1 MKRVDEFDAFYHE
14 TRKSLLHQTYALTG
28 DLELA
33 HDKVLGAYASIW
45 QHWRRAAEKS
55 DPQAAVRTEVW
66 RLLGHHGMWLQST
79 DVPAPV
85 VFDHLAALTPAQRRV
100 VMLRHLLGKTPA
112 EIGKETGTS
121 AEAVQNLLNESY
133 AEMPRLDTRILERDL
148 LGLSTQ
154 SDTVRMPRAS
164 SVRREGDQRKRRRLS
179 IGSAV
184 AGLALVGAGLLVVE
198 PNASMPEDTTAVG
211 RNATTPE
218 LMQPA
223 PPTIVVMDEAQLL
236 SAKAVAPLNPDDDW
250 TIVSTSGASGP
261 TSRSY
266 TCQQALFADT
276 DHRSAY
282 ARTFK
287 ASGSL
292 DALAVQTVEVSKT
305 PEAAENAFAAT
316 VHWAAGC
323 TTPRTQLLAA
333 YQVDGLG
340 DQANA
345 ILLSQS
351 PDGAPMRMFGVVV
364 SRSGSVVTSLVE
376 STASDTP
383 LRPGPLVNVM
393 VDAVNQICTVSDGG
407 CAPLSRLLPISPP
420 PSGDAIGFL
429 SPLDIPVIPNVQGG
443 WVGTTPE
450 TLRGDPSVTLCDEA
464 NFAVHRVGRRNGYR
478 DTVTSATLRA
488 YVIPTASSL
497 PDRFGLSE
505 TIGTFATKRQA
516 LAFMRT
522 VVHSVNTCQNRELSA
537 TVSDHV
543 HLVDNGVHG
552 HVWTFTFEVSAT
564 AQTVRYRVGLVRR
577 QGLVAEVTLSPT
589 DAFDMTATQ
598 FASMAQRA
606 GERLI
611 ELL

>member
-1 MKRVDEFDAFYHE
+1 MRRVDEFDAFYHE

-33 HDKVLGAYASIW
+33 HDKVLGAYVSTW

-66 RLLGHHGMWLQST
+66 RLLGRHGMWLQST
-79 DVPAPV
+79 DAPSPV

-100 VMLRHLLGKTPA
+100 VMLRHLLGKTSA

-121 AEAVQNLLNESY
+121 AGAVQNLLNESY
-133 AEMPRLDTRILERDL
+133 TAMPRLDTRILERDL
-148 LGLSTQ
+148 LALSSQ

-184 AGLALVGAGLLVVE
+184 AGLALVGAGLLVVK
-198 PNASMPEDTTAVG
+198 PNTSMPDDTTAVG
-211 RNATTPE
+211 RNEPTPT

-223 PPTIVVMDEAQLL
+223 PPTIVVMDEAELL
-236 SAKAVAPLNPDDDW
+236 SAKAVAALNPDDNW
-250 TIVSTSGASGP
+250 AIGATSGANGP
-261 TSRSY
+261 TDRSY
-266 TCQQALFADT
+266 SCQQALFADP

-287 ASGSL
+287 GSGSL
-292 DALAVQTVEVSKT
+292 DAQAVQTVEVSKS

-333 YQVDGLG
+333 YQVAGLG
-340 DQANA
+340 DEANV
-345 ILLSQS
+345 ILLRQS
-351 PDGAPMRMFGVVV
+351 PESAPMQMLGVVV
-364 SRSGSVVTSLVE
+364 SRSGSVVTGLVE

-393 VDAVNQICTVSDGG
+393 VEAVNSICTVSDGG
-407 CAPLSRLLPISPP
+407 CAPLSRLQPISPP
-420 PSGDAIGFL
+420 PSGDAMGFL
-429 SPLDIPVIPNVQGG
+429 SPLDIPVISNVPGG

-450 TLRGDPSVTLCDEA
+450 TLHGNPSATLCDAA
-464 NFAVHRVGRRNGYR
+464 NFGVDNVK
-478 DTVTSATLRA
+478 SATLRT
-488 YVIPTASSL
+488 YVIPTATTL

-505 TIGTFATKRQA
+505 TIGTFDSKESA
-516 LAFMRT
+516 LGFMQT
-522 VVHSVNTCQNRELSA
+522 VVRSVNTCQHRELSA

-543 HLVDNGVHG
+543 HIVDNGVHG
-552 HVWTFTFEVSAT
+552 HVWTFTYQVNAT

-589 DAFDMTATQ
+589 NTFDMTEAQ
-598 FASMAQRA
+598 FAAMAQRA

-611 ELL
+611 DLL